1 VLHPDDRALVD
12 RDRQIPAL
20 GLCLDGARLAERVA
34 AAAEPA
40 WGPLCS
46 VRVDYLRYK
55 PGTSCVAGLVVGTA
69 SGERHAF
76 AKAGAPGQV
85 AKLGKTAVYATPDR
99 HGFAPVL
106 DPDLALLIAPASAD
120 RRLPGL
126 PRLLADPAGLLDDD
140 GSRSPGLAPGV
151 RVLRYK
157 PERRLVA
164 ELAGPDGPLA
174 VAKVQAPRLVAG
186 IAAAARALGG
196 AGLPVPRVVGRSR
209 RHGIV
214 LSEFLHGRPVTD
226 GTTDEDLLAAAGGL
240 LAQWHR
246 VRPWRGAATAPEV
259 PDPAELVGAVE
270 VLLPGL
276 AAPAE
281 RAFRAAAARL
291 PAGAEPVVV
300 HGDFSADQLLRAGGA
315 VCVLDL
321 DRARLDRP
329 EVDAASWFAAEV
341 AEGRCDPQADPGDVL
356 GPLLRAYA
364 AGSAGGRD
372 LAPALPQWCAL
383 ALLARAVE
391 PFRLRRPGWAGRT
404 EVLVR
409 AAGRL
414 AGGPG

>member
-34 AAAEPA
+34 AAAGAA
-40 WGPLCS
+40 WGPVCS
-46 VRVDYLRYK
+46 VRLDYLRYK
-55 PGTSCVAGLVVGTA
+55 PGTSCVAGVVVATA
-69 SGERHAF
+69 SGEHRAF

-85 AKLGKTAVYATPDR
+85 AKLGKTAVYAAPDP

-106 DPDLALLIAPASAD
+106 DTDLALLIAPASAD

-126 PRLLADPAGLLDDD
+126 PRLLADPAGLLDD
-140 GSRSPGLAPGV
+140 GSRPPGRGPAV

-186 IAAAARALGG
+186 ITAAARALRG

-214 LSEFLHGRPVTD
+214 ASEFLHGRPVTD
-226 GTTDEDLLAAAGGL
+226 GTTDADLLAAAGGL
-240 LAQWHR
+240 LARWHR
-246 VRPWRGAATAPEV
+246 VTPWRGAAAAPEV

-276 AAPAE
+276 ATTAE

-321 DRARLDRP
+321 DRTRLDRP

-364 AGSAGGRD
+364 AGSPGGRD

-409 AAGRL
+409 AAARL
-414 AGGPG
+414 AGDPG